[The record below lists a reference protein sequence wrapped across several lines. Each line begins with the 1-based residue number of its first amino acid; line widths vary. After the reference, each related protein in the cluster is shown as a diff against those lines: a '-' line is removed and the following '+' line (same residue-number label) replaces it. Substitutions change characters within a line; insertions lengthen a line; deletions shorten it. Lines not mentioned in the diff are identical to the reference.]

1 MSASAKSTKSA
12 KSAPAAGL
20 RGHFRRANL
29 LTSLVLVFPLFIA
42 YQLAVALLPGVGNG
56 ADLITARLVALLHTK
71 TNYLLFNLALA
82 AAFAILILLLR
93 RRQQFDLRIFLPTL
107 VESAIYALTMGSLI
121 LYGMGLLGIHPT
133 LAVGAPAAAADPALG
148 GPLTRVALSIGAG
161 VNEELVFRLILLSL
175 TVLLFQKLIGTQRW
189 LAVLLAF
196 LISSALFSAAHHVI
210 GGEPWRAGVFIYRL
224 FCGLFF
230 AALFQWRGFAVA
242 VYTHALYDIWVM
254 VFH

>member
-1 MSASAKSTKSA
+1 MTAQAKP
-12 KSAPAAGL
+12 APAAGL
-20 RGHFRRANL
+20 RGYFRRANL
-29 LTSLVLVFPLFIA
+29 LTSLVLVFPLFLA

-71 TNYLLFNLALA
+71 TNYLLFNLGLV
-82 AAFAILILLLR
+82 AAFALLILILR

-107 VESAIYALTMGSLI
+107 LESAVYALTMGSLI

-133 LAVGAPAAAADPALG
+133 LAVGPPAADAANAAIQG

-175 TVLLFQKLIGTQRW
+175 TILLFQKLVGMKRW
-189 LAVLLAF
+189 VAVALAF
-196 LISSALFSAAHHVI
+196 LVSSALFSAAHHVI

-242 VYTHALYDIWVM
+242 VYTHTLYDVWVM

>member
-1 MSASAKSTKSA
+1 MTASAKSPPS
-12 KSAPAAGL
+12 PAGL
-20 RGHFRRANL
+20 RGYFRRVNL
-29 LTSLVLVFPLFIA
+29 LTSLVLVFPLFLA

-82 AAFAILILLLR
+82 GAFALLVLILR
-93 RRQQFDLRIFLPTL
+93 RRQQFDLRLFLPVVL
-107 VESAIYALTMGSLI
+107 ESAIYALTMGTLI

-133 LAVGAPAAAADPALG
+133 LAVGPAAAAAQPDLG

-161 VNEELVFRLILLSL
+161 VNEELVFRLILLTAL
-175 TVLLFQKLIGTQRW
+175 IALFHRVVKMKPW
-189 LAVLLAF
+189 LAVLLGF

-210 GGEPWRAGVFIYRL
+210 GGEPWRMGVFVYRL
-224 FCGLFF
+224 CCGLFF

-242 VYTHALYDIWVM
+242 VYTHALYDVWVM